1 MRLRIYEAKTI
12 LRRPL
17 VWYGRVRHANVDEAT
32 KFQLEHNQY
41 RRVAWKA
48 MAAKS
53 IDRQVFHREDLD
65 ASSVV
70 LDVGAFQGRGA
81 EDLYG
86 LYGCKVYAFEPA
98 PQFYRDLEAR
108 FAHNADVMTLP
119 YGLGAADATMT
130 MQLAGPGSTVHD
142 GGRPDTGTV
151 EVEIR
156 DIARVLDDLGLDR
169 IDLMKINI
177 EGGEYDLLERM
188 AEADLIPRVRYF
200 LIQFHEWYGNANV
213 RRWRIRRQLRASHTE
228 VWNYPWMFELWCA
241 KDEPHPQLE
250 LTRDQRKQ
258 IVAELRA
265 EAAARDAAAT
275 ESR

>member
-1 MRLRIYEAKTI
+1 
-12 LRRPL
+12 
-17 VWYGRVRHANVDEAT
+17 
-32 KFQLEHNQY
+32 
-41 RRVAWKA
+41 
-48 MAAKS
+48 
-53 IDRQVFHREDLD
+53 
-65 ASSVV
+65 
-70 LDVGAFQGRGA
+70 
-81 EDLYG
+81 
-86 LYGCKVYAFEPA
+86 
-98 PQFYRDLEAR
+98 
-108 FAHNADVMTLP
+108 
-119 YGLGAADATMT
+119 
-130 MQLAGPGSTVHD
+130 
-142 GGRPDTGTV
+142 
-151 EVEIR
+151 
-156 DIARVLDDLGLDR
+156 
-169 IDLMKINI
+169 
-177 EGGEYDLLERM
+177 M